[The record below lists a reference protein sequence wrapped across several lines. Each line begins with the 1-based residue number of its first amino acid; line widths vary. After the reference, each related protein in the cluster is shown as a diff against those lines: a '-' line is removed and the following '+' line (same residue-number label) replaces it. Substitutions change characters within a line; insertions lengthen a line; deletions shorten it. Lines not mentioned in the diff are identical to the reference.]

1 MKRFVLLTCLVGASF
16 GILAN
21 ASESQIGK
29 QFSLFDWHS
38 AAEVRACFRGVAEAD
53 TEEELRQ
60 RYIRLLRDSGISP
73 QFAKGNVVPVGY
85 GAQLVV
91 GRDSLTA
98 RGKGRE
104 TVNIPS
110 NVPALFT
117 VSEGGS
123 WSRVDF
129 PDETKVLVIPTNA
142 GSLIVHID
150 DGVVSRLDDNQD

>member
-1 MKRFVLLTCLVGASF
+1 M
-16 GILAN
+16 
-21 ASESQIGK
+21 
-29 QFSLFDWHS
+29 
-38 AAEVRACFRGVAEAD
+38 
-53 TEEELRQ
+53 
-60 RYIRLLRDSGISP
+60 
-73 QFAKGNVVPVGY
+73 PVGY

-98 RGKGRE
+98 RGIGRE

-123 WSRVDF
+123 WSRIDF
-129 PDETKVLVIPTNA
+129 TDETKVLVIPTNA